1 MFGTLVIRKWV
12 GGAERNCQEVTKID
26 LRQPAQAKIRYTI
39 SFFFPPVPL
48 KLQNAES
55 CWGAEHT
62 NTLQRQTPVSGK
74 EAATRSGVITQTGNT
89 RTGRN

>member
-1 MFGTLVIRKWV
+1 MGQ
-12 GGAERNCQEVTKID
+12 GAKRNCQEVTKID

-39 SFFFPPVPL
+39 SFFSPVPL

-62 NTLQRQTPVSGK
+62 NTLQRQTPVSDK
-74 EAATRSGVITQTGNT
+74 ETATHSSVITQTGNM
-89 RTGRN
+89 RKGRN

>member
-39 SFFFPPVPL
+39 SLFFPSPSQIAKCRIL
-48 KLQNAES
+48 LGGRTHKHTAETNA
-55 CWGAEHT
+55 
-62 NTLQRQTPVSGK
+62 
-74 EAATRSGVITQTGNT
+74 GVG
-89 RTGRN
+89 

>member
-1 MFGTLVIRKWV
+1 MGR
-12 GGAERNCQEVTKID
+12 GPERNCQEVSKID
-26 LRQPAQAKIRYTI
+26 LRQPAEAKIRYTI
-39 SFFFPPVPL
+39 YFFSPVLL

-74 EAATRSGVITQTGNT
+74 EAATHSGVITQTGNM
-89 RTGRN
+89 RTGQN